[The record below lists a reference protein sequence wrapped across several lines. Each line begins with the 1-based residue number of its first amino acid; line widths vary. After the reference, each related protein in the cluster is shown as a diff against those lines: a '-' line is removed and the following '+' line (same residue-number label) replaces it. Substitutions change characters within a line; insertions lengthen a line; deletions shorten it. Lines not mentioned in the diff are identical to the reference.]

1 MRTSGIKRHS
11 DDGSLHLILPPW
23 SPKARKCRDEIDTTI
38 TFDTGSDSLSLGGA
52 ADELHLVGHPL
63 QGSTCAVDIA
73 FVGIVG
79 LTENRKTDGG
89 YETFGSLVRLF
100 ANIEHHRRASA
111 IGYFAGTRTE
121 AHLTNQ
127 CAMRIAQYASDFDGS
142 TE

>member
-1 MRTSGIKRHS
+1 MRTSGIESHS

-52 ADELHLVGHPL
+52 ADEFHLVGHPL

-79 LTENRKTDGG
+79 LAENRKTNGG
-89 YETFGSLVRLF
+89 DETFGSLVRLF
-100 ANIEHHRRASA
+100 ANIEHHRR
-111 IGYFAGTRTE
+111 TRTISHLAGACGE
-121 AHLTNQ
+121 AHLTDQ
-127 CAMRIAQYASDFDGS
+127 CAM
-142 TE
+142 